1 MKYIVAFFLLF
12 AGINDPITKIADANK
27 LKREAQAAYES
38 ENYKQAVKA
47 YIQLIDSLQVEDE
60 VAQMNLANAAY
71 MLGYGDG
78 EFGKLDQLPPTSEG
92 LDSSAMQ
99 TKEVD
104 LQYAN
109 IAIDKY
115 TELTEASK
123 KHLASNAYN
132 QLGVISVK
140 KGEQSQK
147 EQKAFMESALSQFK
161 QALIKN
167 SQNDNARYNYE
178 LLKKYLK
185 QQEEQEQ
192 DDQNQDEKEKNEDQ
206 KDQEQQK
213 DKEQQEQD
221 QKDQQKQDEQKK
233 DQQEEKQENGEQK
246 EDQDGEQQEQEPQE
260 QEQGEQEE
268 DPLEKLKEKLKE
280 MNIPLE
286 KAKMILEAMKNQEVQ
301 YVQQMKRKASKPQ
314 KSTEKDW

>member
-1 MKYIVAFFLLF
+1 MAFIMLF
-12 AGINDPITKIADANK
+12 ASTNDPITKIANANK
-27 LKREAQAAYES
+27 LKREAQLAYES
-38 ENYKQAVKA
+38 ENYKQAIKA
-47 YIQLIDSLQVEDE
+47 YLQLIDSLQVDDD

-71 MLGYGDG
+71 MVGYGDG
-78 EFGKLDQLPPTSEG
+78 DFGKLDQLSSTSET

-99 TKEVD
+99 GEDVD
-104 LQYAN
+104 FQYAN

-115 TELTEASK
+115 TQLTEASK

-132 QLGVISVK
+132 QLGIISVK

-147 EQKAFMESALSQFK
+147 ERKIFLETALSQFK

-167 SQNDNARYNYE
+167 NTNENARYNYE

-192 DDQNQDEKEKNEDQ
+192 DDQNKDD
-206 KDQEQQK
+206 KDQNEEQQEQDKK
-213 DKEQQEQD
+213 DQEQQEQD
-221 QKDQQKQDEQKK
+221 QKDQQDQKQQEKEQ
-233 DQQEEKQENGEQK
+233 QQEEKQEDGEKK
-246 EDQDGEQQEQEPQE
+246 EDKDGEQQEQEQNE

-301 YVQQMKRKASKPQ
+301 YIQQMKRKASKPQ
-314 KSTEKDW
+314 KTSEKDW